1 MQAVGACFDGEY
13 PKQPIGFEKQNGS
26 YADDTEDEEENYTE
40 EEIQRARERFI
51 AGLVIQES
59 RNKREKAREQ
69 RMRLREQQE
78 GESE

>member
-40 EEIQRARERFI
+40 EEIQRAREAFVMSLSI
-51 AGLVIQES
+51 MEG
-59 RNKREKAREQ
+59 RNKREKAREE
-69 RMRLREQQE
+69 RMRLREQQ
-78 GESE
+78 GSDSE